1 LFYYGFISYWETMD
15 TLVSLRVLREIVDG
29 GSFVAAAERLSISAP
44 MVSKHLAHL
53 ERELG
58 ARLLNRSS
66 RKISLTEAGA
76 LYYEQCRNAL
86 ETLELAAA
94 AIGTGVEAPR
104 GTLKVTAP
112 VWFANP
118 RIVNLMADYRR
129 MHPEVVLDLRFTNR
143 KVDLAAEGY
152 DLALRVTR
160 DPSPQLIARPICG
173 IRFHLVAAPSYLIHG
188 VPATI
193 ADLAGYKGIV
203 PNYLNTDTFEF
214 EGPKGKVRLRL
225 EPAMKSDDS
234 TFSYH
239 AVRAG
244 VGIGFLPGWLVDDD
258 LKSGALVQIL
268 PQYRQL
274 PYELYASYISRKYL
288 TSKVRSFID
297 FLVVSLGKGSL

>member
-1 LFYYGFISYWETMD
+1 MD
-15 TLVSLRVLREIVDG
+15 TLVSLRVFREIADA
-29 GSFVAAAERLSISAP
+29 GSFVAAAERLSMSAP
-44 MVSKHLAHL
+44 MASKHMAHL

-58 ARLLNRSS
+58 VRLLNRSS
-66 RKISLTEAGA
+66 RKVSLTEAGA

-86 ETLELAAA
+86 ETLELAAVA
-94 AIGTGVEAPR
+94 VGTGVEAPR

-118 RIVNLMADYRR
+118 RIVHVMADYRR
-129 MHPEVVLDLRFTNR
+129 KHPEVVLDLRFTNR

-160 DPSPQLIARPICG
+160 DPSPQLIVRRICG
-173 IRFHLVAAPSYLIHG
+173 IRFYLVAAPSYLTAG
-188 VPATI
+188 TPAAI
-193 ADLAGYKGIV
+193 SDLSAYQGIV
-203 PNYLNTDTFEF
+203 PNYLNTDAFEF
-214 EGPKGKVRLRL
+214 EGPKGKVRIRL
-225 EPAMKSDDS
+225 DAAMKSDDS

-244 VGIGFLPGWLVDDD
+244 VGIGFLPGWLVEDD

-297 FLVVSLGKGSL
+297 FLAVSLGNGSL

>member
-1 LFYYGFISYWETMD
+1 MD
-15 TLVSLRVLREIVDG
+15 TLVSLRVFREIADA

-44 MVSKHLAHL
+44 MASKHLAHL

-66 RKISLTEAGA
+66 RKVSLTEAGA
-76 LYYEQCRNAL
+76 LYYEQCRSAL

-94 AIGTGVEAPR
+94 ALGTGGEAPR

-118 RIVNLMADYRR
+118 RIVDLMADYRR
-129 MHPEVVLDLRFTNR
+129 RHPEVVLDLRFTNR

-160 DPSPQLIARPICG
+160 DPSPQLIARRICG
-173 IRFHLVAAPSYLIHG
+173 IRFYLVASPSYMLDG
-188 VPATI
+188 MPATI
-193 ADLAGYKGIV
+193 ADLSNYKGIV
-203 PNYLNTDTFEF
+203 PNYLNTDAFEF
-214 EGPKGKVRLRL
+214 EGPKGKVRIRL
-225 EPAMKSDDS
+225 DPAMKSDDS

-244 VGIGFLPGWLVDDD
+244 VGVGFLPGWLVEDD

-288 TSKVRSFID
+288 TPKVRSFID
-297 FLVVSLGKGSL
+297 FLAESLGNGPL